1 MLKVAFGMIVFEG
14 DYVLK
19 ESLESVYPYAKQIL
33 IAEGPVKYWQE
44 RGRRTSTDK
53 TNEILANFPDPENKI
68 KIVHGQFQEKDD
80 QCKAYLQHID
90 NDIDYIWN
98 LDSDEVFKGED
109 ILKLYD
115 ILEKEKYTSV
125 GVKSCSFYGGFN
137 RVIGG
142 FEEKTDNFLRVFKF
156 YKGATWKTH
165 RPPTI
170 VAPPCME
177 TLPTKHLDSDTLF
190 DKYGIQMY
198 HYSYVFPKQ
207 VANKIEYYKAKVSK
221 SNCIDGYF
229 EQVYMPWI
237 CVKND
242 KERFDIE
249 SKYQGVHEFKP
260 EVRGPSFTKS
270 FTSTHPASIQNNMKE
285 LAARFEKESQEYRDN
300 LNLDQLCWN
309 RDKSYEKI
317 LDGAKGI
324 LFPTLLNSDHV
335 HVLSGLIEL
344 AQPDSIIDL
353 GCASAE
359 ASLLVKGKTKYIGAD
374 LPQMIENV
382 AKVMHPELEYVTFNA
397 NDLDFDF
404 IKDYDTVLANA
415 FIDVL
420 PNGYEVLEAIL
431 QKAKK
436 NVILHRQ
443 GIEENS
449 QAVLIDSPY
458 GGKTYR
464 YRLGFKQFKKLLA
477 QTGFYVKQMYEW
489 KGNDKSFLL
498 CRK

>member
-14 DYVLK
+14 DYVLR

-44 RGRRTSTDK
+44 RGRTTSTDK

-90 NDIDYIWN
+90 DDIDYIWN

-125 GVKSCSFYGGFN
+125 GVKSCSFYGGFS
-137 RVIGG
+137 RIIGG

-170 VAPPCME
+170 VAPDGTA
-177 TLPTKHLDSDTLF
+177 TLPTKHLDSDTLY
-190 DKYGIQMY
+190 DKHGIQMY
-198 HYSYVFPKQ
+198 HYSYVFPTQ
-207 VANKIEYYKAKVSK
+207 VANKIEYYKAKVSRD
-221 SNCIDGYF
+221 NCIDNYF
-229 EQVYMPWI
+229 ESVYMPW
-237 CVKND
+237 VAAKD
-242 KERFDIE
+242 DAQRFEIE
-249 SKYQGVHEFKP
+249 KLYQGVHEFKP
-260 EVRGPSFTKS
+260 EVRGSAFTKA
-270 FTSTHPASIQNNMKE
+270 FTATHPASIEKNMSA
-285 LAARFEKESQEYRDN
+285 LSGRFETELEQCHKI
-300 LNLDQLCWN
+300 LNIGEICWTRAN
-309 RDKSYEKI
+309 SYERI
-317 LDGAKGI
+317 LAGARGV

-335 HVLSGLIEL
+335 EVLAKLI
-344 AQPDSIIDL
+344 ATADPKTIIDL

-359 ASLLVKGKTKYIGAD
+359 ASLLVKGKARYIGAD

-382 AKVMHPELEYVTFNA
+382 AKVMHPELQYVAFDA
-397 NDLDFDF
+397 NDLDFGF
-404 IKDYDTVLANA
+404 IKEYDTVLTNA
-415 FIDVL
+415 FIDAL

-431 QKAKK
+431 KNAQK

-443 GIEENS
+443 GIEEES
-449 QAVLIDSPY
+449 RTVLVDSPY

-477 QTGFYVKQMYEW
+477 SNGFYVKEMCEW

-498 CRK
+498 CRQ